1 MDVRLVPPIFTR
13 PPAQYDQVYFNDLVR
28 SLISLI
34 TYIQAPGEGRQT
46 TIVLT
51 NLASNDSGLEPGTI
65 FQVNGA
71 LRISVLYSPYVAG
84 LSATGSVGSVSITI
98 V

>member
-1 MDVRLVPPIFTR
+1 MDVRLIPPIFTR
-13 PPAQYDQVYFNDLVR
+13 APAQYEQTYFNDLIR
-28 SLISLI
+28 ALISLI

-71 LRISVLYSPYVAG
+71 LRVSVLYSPYVAG
-84 LSATGSVGSVSITI
+84 LSATGRVGSVT
-98 V
+98 VTV

>member
-1 MDVRLVPPIFTR
+1 MDVRLIPPIFTR
-13 PPAQYDQVYFNDLVR
+13 APAQYDQLYFNDMVR
-28 SLISLI
+28 ALISLI

-71 LRISVLYSPYVAG
+71 LRVSVLYSPYVAG
-84 LSATGSVGSVSITI
+84 LSATGRVGSVT
-98 V
+98 VTV

>member
-1 MDVRLVPPIFTR
+1 MDVRLIPPVFPR
-13 PPAQYDQVYFNDLVR
+13 APEQYQQQYFNDLVR
-28 SLISLI
+28 ALISLV
-34 TYIQAPGEGRQT
+34 TYIRAPGEGRQT

-65 FQVNGA
+65 FEVEGV
-71 LRISVLYSPYVAG
+71 LRVPLLYSPYAAG
-84 LSATGSVGSVSITI
+84 LRAEASVGSVSVT

>member
-1 MDVRLVPPIFTR
+1 MDVRLIPPVFTR
-13 PPAQYDQVYFNDLVR
+13 APAQYDQLYFNDLVR
-28 SLISLI
+28 ALISLI

-71 LRISVLYSPYVAG
+71 LRVSVIYSPYVAG
-84 LSATGSVGSVSITI
+84 LSATGRVGSVT
-98 V
+98 VTV

>member
-1 MDVRLVPPIFTR
+1 MDVKLVPPIFSR
-13 PPAQYDQVYFNDLVR
+13 APAQYDQIYFNDLVR

>member
-1 MDVRLVPPIFTR
+1 MDVRLIPPTFTR
-13 PPAQYDQVYFNDLVR
+13 PPAQYDQIYFNDLVR

-71 LRISVLYSPYVAG
+71 LRVSVLYSPYVAG
-84 LSATGSVGSVSITI
+84 LSAPASVGSVTVTI
-98 V
+98 L

>member
-1 MDVRLVPPIFTR
+1 MDVRLIPPIFTR
-13 PPAQYDQVYFNDLVR
+13 APAQYEQTYFNDLIR
-28 SLISLI
+28 ALISLI

-71 LRISVLYSPYVAG
+71 LRVSVLYSPYVSG
-84 LSATGSVGSVSITI
+84 LSATGRVGSVT
-98 V
+98 VTV